1 MKMKSLL
8 QGQSWQT
15 DFFVLALRDDNL
27 QVRFCLKMVL
37 KFRDLRNFAITNRF
51 YEMHA
56 VRHLWS
62 NLKTCRPYFWKKE
75 FECTYCKA
83 IFGFC

>member
-15 DFFVLALRDDNL
+15 DFFVLALRDKNM

-37 KFRDLRNFAITNRF
+37 KFRDLRNFAVTNSF
-51 YEMHA
+51 YEIHA
-56 VRHLWS
+56 VHHLWS
-62 NLKTCRPYFWKKE
+62 SLKTCRLCFWKKE
-75 FECTYCKA
+75 FEYTYCKA
-83 IFGFC
+83 IF